1 MKFIPHKYQKF
12 IIDKII
18 NNKKILVALDMGL
31 GTSISI
37 LSASDYLIFDSLEI
51 DINL

>member
-1 MKFIPHKYQKF
+1 MKFEPHEYQMF

-18 NNKKILVALDMGL
+18 NTKKILVALDMWL
-31 GTSISI
+31 GKSIST